1 MSKKYVLAVSGGVD
15 SVVLLDMVTKQAKN
29 EVIVAHFD
37 HGIRDDSSQDADFV
51 KLLAKKYNVKY
62 VSKREVL
69 GKDASEEL
77 ARNRRY
83 KFLRNVAKR
92 NDATIMTGHHR
103 GDVIETIALNFERS
117 TGWRGLAVMDT
128 SDILRPLLKLT
139 KDDIYEY
146 ALKNNLEWFEDKTN
160 LDKRY
165 HRNRLEDL
173 IIILKKHPYNRN
185 YDYNIDLQSL
195 HNVKYEL
202 EKLRNE
208 QVVLKNK
215 IDSEVESIIKLN
227 DVSLRHFMIMIDQ
240 SSALEILRSIT
251 SAKLTRPQ
259 MKRVI
264 HRIKIAKPGTKYQ
277 AGAGVVVSFTK
288 THYKVDI

>member
-1 MSKKYVLAVSGGVD
+1 LVVHGIFDLSIILIDMSKKYVLAVSGGVD

-51 KLLAKKYNVKY
+51 KLLAKKYNIKY

-77 ARNRRY
+77 ARDRRY

-103 GDVIETIALNFERS
+103 GDVIETIALNIERS

-128 SDILRPLLKLT
+128 PDILRPLLKLT

-146 ALKNNLEWFEDKTN
+146 ALKNNLEWSEDKTN

-165 HRNRLEDL
+165 HRNRLRSRL
-173 IIILKKHPYNRN
+173 TYL
-185 YDYNIDLQSL
+185 S
-195 HNVKYEL
+195 NVAKYEL
-202 EKLRNE
+202 EKLRNG

-215 IDSEVESIIKLN
+215 IDNEVSAIIN
-227 DVSLRHFMIMIDQ
+227 EQDTYLRYFMIMIDQ